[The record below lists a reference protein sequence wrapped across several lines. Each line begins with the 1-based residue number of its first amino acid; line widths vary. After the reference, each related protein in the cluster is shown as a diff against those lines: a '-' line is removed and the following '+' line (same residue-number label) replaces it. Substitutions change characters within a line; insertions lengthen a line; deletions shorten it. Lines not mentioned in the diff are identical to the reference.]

1 MKRTAND
8 WLRRIFSVTTLVS
21 ISTIVSACIGVIV
34 YVQNNGGD
42 FVAFINSKEVQ
53 PPIERNILVYIDK
66 DSADLS
72 QIGLFPHITNPS
84 KYSLQ
89 DVLVTYRID
98 THSAD
103 VAYSDYCSVHRLSTG
118 EQADNIDKTLY
129 SKSDMPEPF
138 YSFVVKDSS
147 YASINIRATYRGV
160 DQPFTYNARVFA
172 IKYSIDSNED
182 LKRHVFEDAVLFSK
196 RKQRDVTDLYV
207 LKNDSIISLA
217 DFSISDASARTEK
230 IKTAKQICEDNKEN
244 SIYAQEQQS
253 NPWYIN
259 AIGCILCLIVF
270 ICIAPS
276 VFGILHYY
284 DEDFRKYRS
293 KKLLFISV
301 FCAFIIYLS
310 LYFLFKVWDDFSIKF
325 FAGMF
330 SYFIIY
336 LCFVSL
342 LVTSFKIDYRAQK
355 SGKEDYG
362 LIFAVVSTITLAYP
376 IGFVCKYLYEIIP
389 F

>member
-21 ISTIVSACIGVIV
+21 ISTVVSACIGVIV

-103 VAYSDYCSVHRLSTG
+103 VAYSDYYSVHRLSTG

-207 LKNDSIISLA
+207 LKNDSVISLA
-217 DFSISDASARTEK
+217 DFSISDASAKSEEVKSTNQISEDK
-230 IKTAKQICEDNKEN
+230 IEN
-244 SIYAQEQQS
+244 SISVQKQQS
-253 NPWYIN
+253 NSWYIN
-259 AIGCILCLIVF
+259 VVGCILCLIIF
-270 ICIAPS
+270 ICAIPS
-276 VFGILHYY
+276 FIGIFFYFDGLI
-284 DEDFRKYRS
+284 RS
-293 KKLLFISV
+293 KRLLLVSCICSLLIYIS
-301 FCAFIIYLS
+301 S
-310 LYFLFKVWDDFSIKF
+310 YFLLKVWDIFVIDKF
-325 FAGMF
+325 FAGMVI
-330 SYFIIY
+330 YLIIY
-336 LCFVSL
+336 LSYVSIIII
-342 LVTSFKIDYRAQK
+342 SQKIDHRWEK
-355 SGKEDYG
+355 KGKEDYG
-362 LIFAVVSTITLAYP
+362 SIFCVVLAMVLVYP
-376 IGFVCKYLYEIIP
+376 IALICKYLYEIIP
-389 F
+389 I

>member
-21 ISTIVSACIGVIV
+21 ISTVVSACIGVIV

-103 VAYSDYCSVHRLSTG
+103 VAYSDYYSVHRLSTG

-207 LKNDSIISLA
+207 LKNDSVISLA
-217 DFSISDASARTEK
+217 DFSISDASARTEEIKSTNQISEDK
-230 IKTAKQICEDNKEN
+230 IED
-244 SIYAQEQQS
+244 SISVQKQQS
-253 NPWYIN
+253 NSWYIN
-259 AIGCILCLIVF
+259 VVGCILCLIIF
-270 ICIAPS
+270 ICAIPS
-276 VFGILHYY
+276 FIGIFFYFDGLI
-284 DEDFRKYRS
+284 RS
-293 KKLLFISV
+293 KRLLLVSCICSLL
-301 FCAFIIYLS
+301 IYIS
-310 LYFLFKVWDDFSIKF
+310 LYFLLKVWDIFVIDKF
-325 FAGMF
+325 FAGMVI
-330 SYFIIY
+330 YLIIY
-336 LCFVSL
+336 LSYVSIIII
-342 LVTSFKIDYRAQK
+342 SQKIDHRWEK
-355 SGKEDYG
+355 KGKEDYG
-362 LIFAVVSTITLAYP
+362 SIFCVVLAMVLVYP
-376 IGFVCKYLYEIIP
+376 IALICKYLYEIIP
-389 F
+389 I